1 MNEMVNINAKE
12 AKVNKKCN
20 GKVKAGNGTKA
31 KAAEERQKFF
41 DQHGKQIEAA
51 YQETKSWMGVMR
63 KTKLNDALIG
73 YVLERLHKGFTKDR
87 RVVRM
92 ITDDKVKKHA

>member
-1 MNEMVNINAKE
+1 MVNEQPNAIKE
-12 AKVNKKCN
+12 ATVAKKVN
-20 GKVKAGNGTKA
+20 GKATAEKVVKA
-31 KAAEERQKFF
+31 KAAEERQRFF

-73 YVLERLHKGFTKDR
+73 YTLERLHKGFTKDK

-92 ITDDKVKKHA
+92 IAADKALKKA